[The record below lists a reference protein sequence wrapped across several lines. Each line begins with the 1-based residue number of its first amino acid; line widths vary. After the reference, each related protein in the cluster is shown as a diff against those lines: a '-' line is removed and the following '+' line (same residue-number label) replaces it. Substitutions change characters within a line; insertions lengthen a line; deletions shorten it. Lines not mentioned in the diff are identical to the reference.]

1 MEFRIWRRTQRTV
14 DIQMTKKGLFELAH
28 EAGYS
33 EEEFRQELSNVYCAM
48 SDMDL
53 DEDPEG
59 TIEEEMLFSG
69 HKLIVRIH
77 REFLN

>member
-1 MEFRIWRRTQRTV
+1 M
-14 DIQMTKKGLFELAH
+14 KKGLVELAR

-33 EEEFRQELSNVYCAM
+33 KEEFRQELSNTYYAM

-59 TIEEEMLFSG
+59 YIEKEILFSG
-69 HKLIVRIH
+69 HKLIIRIH

>member
-1 MEFRIWRRTQRTV
+1 M
-14 DIQMTKKGLFELAH
+14 KKNLIELAR

-33 EEEFRQELSNVYCAM
+33 DEEFRQELRNSYCAM

-59 TIEEEMLFSG
+59 TIEEEMLFDG

>member
-1 MEFRIWRRTQRTV
+1 M
-14 DIQMTKKGLFELAH
+14 KKRLLELAR
-28 EAGYS
+28 EAGYT
-33 EEEFRQELSNVYCAM
+33 EQEFRQELSNTYCAM
-48 SDMDL
+48 SDLDL

>member
-1 MEFRIWRRTQRTV
+1 M
-14 DIQMTKKGLFELAH
+14 KKSLIELAH
-28 EAGYS
+28 EAWYS
-33 EEEFRQELSNVYCAM
+33 DEEFKQELSNSYCAM

-53 DEDPEG
+53 DEDPDG
-59 TIEEEMLFSG
+59 IIEEEMLFGG

>member
-1 MEFRIWRRTQRTV
+1 MN
-14 DIQMTKKGLFELAH
+14 KKGLVELAR

-59 TIEEEMLFSG
+59 YIEEEMLFSG
-69 HKLIVRIH
+69 HKLIIRIH

>member
-1 MEFRIWRRTQRTV
+1 MN
-14 DIQMTKKGLFELAH
+14 KKGLVELAR

-59 TIEEEMLFSG
+59 TIEEEMLFDG

>member
-1 MEFRIWRRTQRTV
+1 MI
-14 DIQMTKKGLFELAH
+14 KKGLVELAR
-28 EAGYS
+28 EAGYT
-33 EEEFRQELSNVYCAM
+33 EQEIRQELSNAYCAM

-59 TIEEEMLFSG
+59 YIEEEMLFSG